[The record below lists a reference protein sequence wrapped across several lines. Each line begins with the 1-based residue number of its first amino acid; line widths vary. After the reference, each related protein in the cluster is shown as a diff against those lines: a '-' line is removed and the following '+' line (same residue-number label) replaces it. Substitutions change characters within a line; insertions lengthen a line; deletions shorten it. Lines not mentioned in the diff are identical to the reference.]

1 MDTKEISLTNWKFS
15 RTTSNNKHGS
25 QTTTMAHRRLATTYA
40 QRYQQTTKLSILA
53 TDEISSLVGKQQRYD
68 IFDDDNNNFG
78 QPMLPKLATLTI
90 GSTKSRALLEHVA
103 QRPKCR
109 NIHSTTSIQ
118 LRQVKFMYRRT
129 KPKREC
135 FILISENFRL
145 EIA

>member
-1 MDTKEISLTNWKFS
+1 
-15 RTTSNNKHGS
+15 
-25 QTTTMAHRRLATTYA
+25 MAHRRLATTYA

-78 QPMLPKLATLTI
+78 QPMLPKRATPTI

-103 QRPKCR
+103 QRPKYR

-118 LRQVKFMYRRT
+118 LRQVKFVYRRT

-135 FILISENFRL
+135 FILISENFRI